1 MSLGDSYKPQQTEQ
15 NQTNIPMKFTSL
27 TIQTFNPQEENDFVF
42 DLDSMEYL
50 DEDKLE
56 QLNDK
61 LSAVIDNL
69 RIDRVLTAISQYMVE
84 ADYIRDNWSR
94 TQFKVFYEIEN
105 EMFPYEDI
113 LTYHD
118 VLKYTDKKNP
128 LEKFVES
135 LTTNYNLHPFHQV
148 TFVEMQKYL
157 IQEALPKAIQE
168 VKDSEAAGKVPFF
181 SKHYFTPLI
190 TAIAKATNDA
200 FENQTWNLDEVNE
213 FAQSLVTEYEETP
226 QNN

>member
-1 MSLGDSYKPQQTEQ
+1 
-15 NQTNIPMKFTSL
+15 MKFTSFAIE
-27 TIQTFNPQEENDFVF
+27 TYNPQEENDFVF
-42 DLDSMEYL
+42 DLDSKDILNQEQ
-50 DEDKLE
+50 LE

-69 RIDRVLTAISQYMVE
+69 RIDRVLTAVSQYMVE

-94 TQFKVFYEIEN
+94 TQFKIYYEMEN
-105 EMFPYEDI
+105 EFDNELYPYDEI
-113 LTYHD
+113 ITYQD
-118 VLKYTDKKNP
+118 VLKYTERKHP
-128 LEKFVES
+128 VEKFVDS
-135 LTTNYNLHPFHQV
+135 LLNNHNLHPFHQA

-181 SKHYFTPLI
+181 SKYYFTPLI

-200 FENQTWNLDEVNE
+200 FDNQTWNIDEVTE
-213 FAQSLVTEYEETP
+213 FAKSLVTETP
-226 QNN
+226 ENN

>member
-1 MSLGDSYKPQQTEQ
+1 
-15 NQTNIPMKFTSL
+15 MKFTSF
-27 TIQTFNPQEENDFVF
+27 TIQTWNPQEENEFIF
-42 DLDSMEYL
+42 DLDSMDYI
-50 DEDKLE
+50 DEDKME
-56 QLNDK
+56 ILNGK

-69 RIDRVLTAISQYMVE
+69 KIDRVLTAISQYMIE

-94 TQFKVFYEIEN
+94 TQFKVFYELEN
-105 EMFPYEDI
+105 EMFMQEEI

-118 VLKYTDKKNP
+118 VLKYGDKKNI
-128 LEKFVES
+128 LEKFFDS
-135 LTTNYNLHPFHQV
+135 LSTNYNLHPFHQV

-200 FENQTWNLDEVNE
+200 FDNQTWNIDEVTE
-213 FAQSLVTEYEETP
+213 FAKSLVTEYEETP
-226 QNN
+226 ENN

>member
-1 MSLGDSYKPQQTEQ
+1 
-15 NQTNIPMKFTSL
+15 MKFTAF
-27 TIQTFNPQEENDFVF
+27 TIKTYNPQEENDFVF
-42 DLDSMEYL
+42 DLDSLEHL
-50 DEDKLE
+50 NKEKLE
-56 QLNDK
+56 QLNGK

-69 RIDRVLTAISQYMVE
+69 KIDRVLTAISQYMID

-94 TQFKVFYEIEN
+94 TQFKIFYELEN
-105 EMFPYEDI
+105 EVFPYEEI
-113 LTYHD
+113 LTYQD
-118 VLKYTDKKNP
+118 VLKYGDKKNP

-200 FENQTWNLDEVNE
+200 FDNKTWNLDEVKE
-213 FAQSLVTEYEETP
+213 FAQSLVTEYEETIE
-226 QNN
+226 NN

>member
-1 MSLGDSYKPQQTEQ
+1 
-15 NQTNIPMKFTSL
+15 MKFTSF
-27 TIQTFNPQEENDFVF
+27 TIQTWNPQEENEFIF
-42 DLDSMEYL
+42 DLDSMDYI

-56 QLNDK
+56 QLNGK

-69 RIDRVLTAISQYMVE
+69 KIDRVLTAISQYMIE

-94 TQFKVFYEIEN
+94 TQFKIYYEMEN
-105 EMFPYEDI
+105 EMFTQEEI
-113 LTYHD
+113 LTYQD
-118 VLKYTDKKNP
+118 VLKYGDKKNI
-128 LEKFVES
+128 LEKFFDS
-135 LTTNYNLHPFHQV
+135 LSTNYNLHPFHQV

-200 FENQTWNLDEVNE
+200 FDNQTWNIDEVTE
-213 FAQSLVTEYEETP
+213 FAKSLVTEYEETP
-226 QNN
+226 ENN